1 MCLVFFARCL
11 MFFYSV
17 GKSPEK
23 VPDFG
28 WKTGECGRK
37 MRLPLPL
44 LRFVFRKSASEL
56 YFPAAFFALKARA
69 YMRICFCMDSKPLLR
84 VGERWSRSPILS
96 MK

>member
-28 WKTGECGRK
+28 WKTGECGGK

-44 LRFVFRKSASEL
+44 LRFVFRKSASGL

-84 VGERWSRSPILS
+84 VGERCSLRPMRST
-96 MK
+96 K